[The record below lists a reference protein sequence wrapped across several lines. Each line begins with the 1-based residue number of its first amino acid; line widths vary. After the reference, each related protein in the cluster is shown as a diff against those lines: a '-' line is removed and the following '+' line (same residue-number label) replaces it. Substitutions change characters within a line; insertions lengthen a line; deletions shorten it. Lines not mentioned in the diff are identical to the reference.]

1 VSLCERLFAAVYDP
15 LSARSE
21 RKFGADL
28 KRQLLANAHGRVLE
42 IGVGTGLSFLHYPPD
57 VELAGVEPSP
67 HMLKRARRRAA
78 ELGRKVELVEAPAE
92 QLPFA
97 DDSFDTVVSLTV
109 LCTVRDAQRTL
120 GEIRR
125 VLRPGGRFVF
135 LEHVRSAMRSS
146 LAARTAGSGH
156 GVGSPAAVTR
166 TGALS
171 NDRGRGLRADRAR
184 PGSADGR
191 AAPGAAHIKGWRS
204 PLSNED
210 YSAASSSSRSS
221 AGCSGG
227 TVTFSA

>member
-67 HMLKRARRRAA
+67 HMLKRARRRAVD
-78 ELGRKVELVEAPAE
+78 LGRKVELVEAPAE

-135 LEHVRSAMRSS
+135 LEHVRSDDAQ
-146 LAARTAGSGH
+146 LARRQDRWERPWGWIAGGCHPNRRTLETIEAAGFELTELDQEPLTD
-156 GVGSPAAVTR
+156 VPRLVQ
-166 TGALS
+166 
-171 NDRGRGLRADRAR
+171 
-184 PGSADGR
+184 P
-191 AAPGAAHIKGWRS
+191 HIKGWAQ
-204 PLSNED
+204 PTL
-210 YSAASSSSRSS
+210 
-221 AGCSGG
+221 
-227 TVTFSA
+227 

>member
-135 LEHVRSAMRSS
+135 LEHVRSDDAQ
-146 LAARTAGSGH
+146 LARRQDRWERPWGWIAGGCHPNRRTLETIEAAGFQIRELEHKELTEVPGLVQPNIL
-156 GVGSPAAVTR
+156 GIAV
-166 TGALS
+166 
-171 NDRGRGLRADRAR
+171 
-184 PGSADGR
+184 
-191 AAPGAAHIKGWRS
+191 
-204 PLSNED
+204 
-210 YSAASSSSRSS
+210 
-221 AGCSGG
+221 
-227 TVTFSA
+227 

>member
-135 LEHVRSAMRSS
+135 LEHVRSEDAQ
-146 LAARTAGSGH
+146 LARRQDRWERPWGWIAGGCHPNRRTLETIEAAGFQIRELEHKELTEVPGLVQPNIL
-156 GVGSPAAVTR
+156 GIAV
-166 TGALS
+166 
-171 NDRGRGLRADRAR
+171 
-184 PGSADGR
+184 
-191 AAPGAAHIKGWRS
+191 
-204 PLSNED
+204 
-210 YSAASSSSRSS
+210 
-221 AGCSGG
+221 
-227 TVTFSA
+227 

>member
-1 VSLCERLFAAVYDP
+1 MSLCERLFAAVYDP

-135 LEHVRSAMRSS
+135 LEHVRSDDAQ
-146 LAARTAGSGH
+146 LARRQDRWERPWGWIAGGCHPNRRTLETIEAAGFQIRELEHKELTEVPGLVRPNIL
-156 GVGSPAAVTR
+156 GIAV
-166 TGALS
+166 
-171 NDRGRGLRADRAR
+171 
-184 PGSADGR
+184 
-191 AAPGAAHIKGWRS
+191 
-204 PLSNED
+204 
-210 YSAASSSSRSS
+210 
-221 AGCSGG
+221 
-227 TVTFSA
+227 

>member
-135 LEHVRSAMRSS
+135 LEHVRSDDAQ
-146 LAARTAGSGH
+146 LARRQDRWERPWGWIAGGCHPNRRTLETIEAAGFQIRELEH
-156 GVGSPAAVTR
+156 KELTEVPALVQPNILGIAV
-166 TGALS
+166 
-171 NDRGRGLRADRAR
+171 
-184 PGSADGR
+184 
-191 AAPGAAHIKGWRS
+191 
-204 PLSNED
+204 
-210 YSAASSSSRSS
+210 
-221 AGCSGG
+221 
-227 TVTFSA
+227 

>member
-135 LEHVRSAMRSS
+135 LEHVRSDDAQ
-146 LAARTAGSGH
+146 LARRQDRWERPWGWIAGGCHPNRRTLETIEAAGFQIRELEHKELTEVPGLVRPNIL
-156 GVGSPAAVTR
+156 GIAV
-166 TGALS
+166 
-171 NDRGRGLRADRAR
+171 
-184 PGSADGR
+184 
-191 AAPGAAHIKGWRS
+191 
-204 PLSNED
+204 
-210 YSAASSSSRSS
+210 
-221 AGCSGG
+221 
-227 TVTFSA
+227 

>member
-135 LEHVRSAMRSS
+135 LEHVRSDDAQ
-146 LAARTAGSGH
+146 LARRQDRWERPWGWIAGGCHPNRRTLETIEAAGFQVRELEHKKLTEVPGLVQPNIL
-156 GVGSPAAVTR
+156 GIAV
-166 TGALS
+166 
-171 NDRGRGLRADRAR
+171 
-184 PGSADGR
+184 
-191 AAPGAAHIKGWRS
+191 
-204 PLSNED
+204 
-210 YSAASSSSRSS
+210 
-221 AGCSGG
+221 
-227 TVTFSA
+227 

>member
-109 LCTVRDAQRTL
+109 LCAVSDAQGTL

-135 LEHVRSAMRSS
+135 LEHVRSDDAQ
-146 LAARTAGSGH
+146 LARRQDRWERPWGWIAGGCHPNRRTLETIEAAGFQIRELEHKELTEVPGLVQPNIL
-156 GVGSPAAVTR
+156 GIAV
-166 TGALS
+166 
-171 NDRGRGLRADRAR
+171 
-184 PGSADGR
+184 
-191 AAPGAAHIKGWRS
+191 
-204 PLSNED
+204 
-210 YSAASSSSRSS
+210 
-221 AGCSGG
+221 
-227 TVTFSA
+227 